1 MPTIVIG
8 ADTPLGLS
16 ITRALIRA
24 SPEVRCFV
32 SDAEAGTAL
41 KAEGV
46 KVAVGDVSD
55 RSHVGAAA
63 LTAYCA
69 VLVGEA
75 AVDARERS
83 FAESPSAVLVA
94 WAAALHEAAI
104 TRALWVGARLE
115 EPDVLRAGVAEFL
128 EISTQGLSTSE
139 VVAAVVVADSA
150 LSSDFARQ
158 D

>member
-32 SDAEAGTAL
+32 SDPKAGTAL
-41 KAEGV
+41 KADGA

-55 RSHVGAAA
+55 TSHVGAAA

-69 VLVGEA
+69 VLIGEA

-83 FAESPSAVLVA
+83 FAESLSAVLVA

-104 TRALWVGARLE
+104 TRALWVGAPLA
-115 EPDVLRAGVAEFL
+115 EPDVLGTRVTEFL
-128 EISTQGLSTSE
+128 QIGSHGRSASE
-139 VVAAVVVADSA
+139 VVAAVVAADSA

-158 D
+158 G